1 MKDDYI
7 LLKVLA
13 AFVGTL
19 VFGGMLISTLPFGY
33 VESAVLVLA
42 AVVAASAVW
51 IGREKLPALAE
62 NNKMFNEQ
70 KKVEDHLS

>member
-1 MKDDYI
+1 MKDNYI

-51 IGREKLPALAE
+51 IGREK
-62 NNKMFNEQ
+62 
-70 KKVEDHLS
+70 

>member
-13 AFVGTL
+13 GFVGTL
-19 VFGGMLISTLPFGY
+19 VFSGMLISTLPFGY

-51 IGREKLPALAE
+51 IGREK
-62 NNKMFNEQ
+62 
-70 KKVEDHLS
+70 